1 MELMNSGQGV
11 ATYWDAIYL
20 EILRSRDLF
29 DTQALLQ
36 PDNCPSTIVLVTA
49 RRQHTASIDTRKMH
63 TPPPRAPPS
72 VLNINGLRPPS

>member
-1 MELMNSGQGV
+1 MRGFMELMNSGQGV

-49 RRQHTASIDTRKMH
+49 RRHIQHQLTPARCTRRHPELLLAS
-63 TPPPRAPPS
+63 
-72 VLNINGLRPPS
+72 